1 MMNNRRTILLTD
13 GDVAEI
19 DYPGVVTAVLLGAR
33 HFLADSI
40 PNDADRERWL
50 RVVCLCR
57 EIEGQVQAVFG
68 AFEGNGLAGENVAEA
83 AEVVNSA
90 SHSD

>member
-57 EIEGQVQAVFG
+57 EIEGQVQA
-68 AFEGNGLAGENVAEA
+68 AFEGKGSAGEKAAAA
-83 AEVVNSA
+83 AEVVNGV